1 MNTNEITFDTK
12 KEDIASDYLSLNL
25 ILKGNVTCQSENQNK
40 HYHVGDLILINSY
53 QNFLILE
60 DSDVSYMSLRLSNN
74 YFLITL
80 KIRIFIFILK
90 KYLKIHDDIK
100 TLLAKIGITYLR
112 KGKFHQL
119 HMDQMM
125 IQLIEMLVKFIP
137 LSI

>member
-1 MNTNEITFDTK
+1 M
-12 KEDIASDYLSLNL
+12 
-25 ILKGNVTCQSENQNK
+25 
-40 HYHVGDLILINSY
+40 
-53 QNFLILE
+53 
-60 DSDVSYMSLRLSNN
+60 
-74 YFLITL
+74 
-80 KIRIFIFILK
+80 K

-137 LSI
+137 YQSRQELIHEHNKDDVFASLGSEFINQHFMERIGLDDLSDYINLSSSYTSRLFTKN